1 MAIESLSAWVLGLQA
16 DPGAKDMLDLE
27 REAVAAGRTC
37 VAGVDEAGRG
47 PLAGPL
53 VAAAVIL
60 ECPVP
65 DVDDSKRLS
74 EAKRERLYKELMEGP
89 HRIAVKV
96 VDSEIIDEEG
106 IQSANYSAMA
116 RAAEALS
123 PVPDFLLVDGFSIP
137 GCAIPQARI
146 IKGDQRSQSIAAASV
161 IAKVTRD
168 AIMRDLDSKYPEYGF
183 ARHKG
188 YGTRRH
194 IEALELHG
202 PCRVHRRSFA
212 PIASWRETSAL
223 FPEKVSQ

>member
-1 MAIESLSAWVLGLQA
+1 MAIEGLSAWILGLKE

-27 REAVAAGRTC
+27 REAVSAGRMC

-60 ECPVP
+60 EYPVP

-74 EAKRERLYKELMEGP
+74 KAKRERLYKELMEGP
-89 HRIAVKV
+89 HRIAVEV
-96 VDSEIIDEEG
+96 VDSAIIDKEG
-106 IQSANYSAMA
+106 IQSANYSALA
-116 RAAEALS
+116 RAAEGLS

-146 IKGDQRSQSIAAASV
+146 VKGDQRSQSIAAASV

-168 AIMRDLDSKYPEYGF
+168 GIMRDLDSKYPEYGF

-194 IEALELHG
+194 IEALRLHG

-212 PIASWRETSAL
+212 PIASCRETIVL
-223 FPEKVSQ
+223 FPEGDSQ